1 MTPLVGVGRRLEVGG
16 LCLLMRGSWPFM
28 EGKSYSRHVRTF
40 YSVLIIY
47 PKSELMKGP
56 YFLRMGMLFSWYG
69 VFFQNEFTSGFSGKR
84 GLGG

>member
-1 MTPLVGVGRRLEVGG
+1 
-16 LCLLMRGSWPFM
+16 MRGSWLFM

-47 PKSELMKGP
+47 PKPELMKGP
-56 YFLRMGMLFSWYG
+56 YFLRIYFIYIFSWYG
-69 VFFQNEFTSGFSGKR
+69 VFFQNEFISGFSGKR